1 MSSGKA
7 TAGVPG
13 RSTEQRLRALQQAN
27 QVRSERARLK
37 RELAAGEIGLV
48 QILAQ
53 PPACLRTARV
63 RDLLVALPKI
73 GSVKAGRILARC
85 GIAPSKTLAG
95 LTDRQR
101 AELTNLFQR

>member
-1 MSSGKA
+1 VSSGKA
-7 TAGVPG
+7 AAGVPG

-101 AELTNLFQR
+101 AELTNHFQR